1 MDTIC
6 NNDVLF
12 LAFFYLILGSGLYPF
27 CVRQDNSDLL
37 CLHCLIVLTC
47 CQVKLRTSGDNLLV
61 RLYQETHVAPI
72 PCFSFS
78 LITPFLQV
86 NTLMTQVCLV
96 VLCILHCAVFC

>member
-12 LAFFYLILGSGLYPF
+12 LAFFHLILGSGLYPL
-27 CVRQDNSDLL
+27 CVGQDNSDLL
-37 CLHCLIVLTC
+37 SFNRLIALTC

-72 PCFSFS
+72 PCFSFPS
-78 LITPFLQV
+78 
-86 NTLMTQVCLV
+86 
-96 VLCILHCAVFC
+96 